1 MCLRKLLANQVV
13 MKIELKSL
21 NEELKKI
28 TASKDNHLDIEKED
42 FSNLDGLFP
51 LESENDLINIENQI
65 QSSPTYRKK
74 LVSKHFLVFYYLV
87 NSLTIA
93 PNIFLR

>member
-13 MKIELKSL
+13 MKIELKFL

-42 FSNLDGLFP
+42 FSNLDCSFP
-51 LESENDLINIENQI
+51 LESENDLINI
-65 QSSPTYRKK
+65 
-74 LVSKHFLVFYYLV
+74 
-87 NSLTIA
+87 
-93 PNIFLR
+93 